1 MKFTLQP
8 APTQE
13 KHTIIPTLSNG
24 DGPQEIQISDGISL
38 SIDADIYKSA
48 KDEIHVI
55 QQEDQIFW
63 LVGLGKDP
71 GNREASNII
80 RKFIQGKAKKFH
92 SGIQLNLNHCGEKTH
107 ENSFISAVLRGVQWG
122 FFETKQFSPL
132 WNVDYLPDFE
142 VGCQLEGMDAETF
155 ETIASEAQYIVEA
168 QMKASQIVNAPGNF
182 KYPELW
188 TDFFQSWLRL
198 PGVDLHILNPHEIE
212 KRKMDA
218 LMAVGRASQYP
229 PHCIV
234 ATYTPRHYTRTIGLV
249 GKGITFDTGGISIKN
264 SSNLHFM
271 KCDMGGAAAVAG
283 AFEAIALSGL
293 PVQVH
298 LVIPIAENAIDGDAY
313 KPGDVIGSHAG
324 KSIEIIDT
332 DAEGRLILADGLSY
346 MNTQFNPDYI
356 LDLATLTGS
365 IVTTLGYEA
374 AGLFTQSAELV
385 SLLNQAADSSG
396 EKIWQLPLWDD
407 YKEDLHSDVADI
419 RNFSGKPVAGAI
431 TAAKFLEAFTNEHP
445 AWAHLD
451 IAGVAFKESEVGKMK
466 NATGWGVHILYEFAK
481 LVARDLN

>member
-1 MKFTLQP
+1 MKFTLQ
-8 APTQE
+8 ARPTQE
-13 KHTIIPTLSNG
+13 KHTIIPTIA
-24 DGPQEIQISDGISL
+24 QEEAVLQIQISDTVSL
-38 SIDADIYKSA
+38 QTDPEIYKSA
-48 KDEIHVI
+48 KDETLVI
-55 QQEDQIFW
+55 QQEDQVFW
-63 LVGLGKDP
+63 LVGLGKNPD
-71 GNREASNII
+71 NKEASNIL
-80 RKFIQGKAKKFH
+80 RKFVQGKAKKFH
-92 SGIQLNLNHCGEKTH
+92 SGFQVNLNHCGSR
-107 ENSFISAVLRGVQWG
+107 NSESQFVCALLRGIQWG
-122 FFETKQFSPL
+122 FFDTKQLSPL
-132 WNVDYLPDFE
+132 WNVDYLPDIE
-142 VGCQLEGMDAETF
+142 VGCNLDSIDNDAF
-155 ETIASEAQYIVEA
+155 ESIAEEAQYLVES

-188 TDFFQSWLRL
+188 TDFFQNWLRI

-218 LMAVGRASQYP
+218 LMAVGKASQYP

-234 ATYTPRHYTRTIGLV
+234 ASYTPDTYTKSIGLV

-283 AFEAIALSGL
+283 AFESIALARL

-298 LVIPIAENAIDGDAY
+298 LIIPIAENVINGDAY

-332 DAEGRLILADGLSY
+332 DAEGRLVLADGLSY
-346 MNTQFNPDYI
+346 MNTEFKPDFMV
-356 LDLATLTGS
+356 DMATLTGS
-365 IVTTLGYEA
+365 VVTTLGYEA
-374 AGLFTQSAELV
+374 AGLFTQSSELAAI
-385 SLLNQAADSSG
+385 LNQAADSSG
-396 EKIWQLPLWDD
+396 EKVWQLPLWDE

-419 RNFSGKPVAGAI
+419 RNFSGKPIAGAI

-445 AWAHLD
+445 SWAHLD
-451 IAGVAFKESEVGKMK
+451 IAGVAFKESEFGKMK

-481 LVARDLN
+481 LVAQEAE

>member
-8 APTQE
+8 ATTQE
-13 KHTIIPTLSNG
+13 KHTIIPTLSMEYG
-24 DGPQEIQISDGISL
+24 VLEIKISEQLSL

-48 KDEIHVI
+48 KDEVHVI
-55 QQEDQIFW
+55 QHENQIFW
-63 LVGLGKDP
+63 LVGLGKNP
-71 GNREASNII
+71 GDRDAANVV
-80 RKFIQGKAKKFH
+80 RKFVQGKAKKFH
-92 SGIQLNLNHCGEKTH
+92 SGFQLNLNHCGTKTS
-107 ENSFISAVLRGVQWG
+107 ESSFVGAVLRGIQWG
-122 FFETKQFSPL
+122 FFETKQLSPL
-132 WNVDYLPDFE
+132 WNIDYLPDVE
-142 VGCQLEGMDAETF
+142 VGCLLEDMDAHTF
-155 ETIASEAQYIVEA
+155 ESIAEEAQHVVEA

-188 TDFFQSWLRL
+188 TDFFQKWLRL
-198 PGVDLHILNPHEIE
+198 PTVELHVLNPHEIE

-229 PHCIV
+229 PHCII
-234 ATYTPRHYTRTIGLV
+234 ASYTPKNFSKTIGLV

-264 SSNLHFM
+264 ASNLHFM

-283 AFEAIALSGL
+283 AFESIALSGL

-298 LVIPIAENAIDGDAY
+298 LVIPIAENVINGDAY

-346 MNTQFNPDYI
+346 MNAEFKPDYM
-356 LDLATLTGS
+356 LDMATLTGS
-365 IVTTLGYEA
+365 VVATLGYEA
-374 AGLFTQSAELV
+374 AGIFTQSEELLK
-385 SLLNQAADSSG
+385 LLHQAANISG
-396 EKIWQLPLWDD
+396 EKVWQLPLWDE

-419 RNFSGKPVAGAI
+419 RNFSGKPIAGAI
-431 TAAKFLEAFTNEHP
+431 TAAKFLEAFTNDHP

-451 IAGVAFKESEVGKMK
+451 IAGVAFKESEFGKMK
-466 NATGWGVHILYEFAK
+466 NATGWGVHFLYEFAK
-481 LVARDLN
+481 LVAQETR